1 MLKGEHPRTIPTKFG
16 SYWGSGTGEED
27 KIYEAN
33 LNQTLPEWSL
43 DGVKSDAK
51 YVIHLT
57 YIYLDTKM

>member
-1 MLKGEHPRTIPTKFG
+1 MEKKPMDCFL
-16 SYWGSGTGEED
+16 